1 MDINNYVE
9 TFFPP
14 SKNTKARVAI
24 IIFVQGIDE
33 ALSKVWERYKV
44 LLKKYL
50 NHGFKRRYRCIYF
63 EMDFNYRERWFWIL
77 LLVTHFY
84 SRLQRKQP
92 SLEFVTST
100 DLRSHMEGHK

>member
-33 ALSKVWERYKV
+33 ALSKV
-44 LLKKYL
+44 
-50 NHGFKRRYRCIYF
+50 
-63 EMDFNYRERWFWIL
+63 
-77 LLVTHFY
+77 
-84 SRLQRKQP
+84 
-92 SLEFVTST
+92 
-100 DLRSHMEGHK
+100 